1 MAPATPADR
10 ARQMRHLGDVARRA
24 TSAELPDA
32 PPDPVMEAQD
42 LNVFYGDFHAVHD
55 VNLAYGR
62 HEITAMI
69 GPRAAA
75 SRPCC
80 AASTG

>member
-1 MAPATPADR
+1 MRDTDDMASATSSDTFP
-10 ARQMRHLGDVARRA
+10 QMGSLGDVHM
-24 TSAELPDA
+24 SAERRLPDS
-32 PPDPVMEAQD
+32 PVNPVMETRD

-69 GPRAAA
+69 GP
-75 SRPCC
+75 S
-80 AASTG
+80 G